1 MGAKGLAVTAGPFR
15 LPDSRLSSASR
26 GRAAVIRRAR
36 WRGPLGYPNSM
47 ARPPAGFRERLDR
60 STWRALL
67 LGSGVLIV
75 TVLVEAIRA
84 G

>member
-1 MGAKGLAVTAGPFR
+1 
-15 LPDSRLSSASR
+15 
-26 GRAAVIRRAR
+26 
-36 WRGPLGYPNSM
+36 M
-47 ARPPAGFRERLDR
+47 ARPPEGFRDRLDR

-84 G
+84 S